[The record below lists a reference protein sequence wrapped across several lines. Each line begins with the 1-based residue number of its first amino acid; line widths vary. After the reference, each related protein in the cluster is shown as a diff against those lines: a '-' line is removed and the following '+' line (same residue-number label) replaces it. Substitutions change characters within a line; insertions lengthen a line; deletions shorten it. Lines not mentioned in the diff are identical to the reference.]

1 MSEES
6 NEETVN
12 NESASIRQAELEK
25 FYKGKSKKQNL
36 FEYDD
41 DGNLIEK
48 NKEGEII
55 KTISLPTYRPPTNE
69 EFDEMEETRMEA
81 IALANKKYEDA
92 RRKLREAIINP
103 ETPDSEILRLNR
115 ATVEADI
122 ILQTVR
128 SPLRHIEIKD
138 KIKVR
143 DINLEQP
150 NETRKYPHGVYIL
163 KTRPFELQEQYVR
176 IGKAP
181 EKTLIS
187 VAEAK
192 AVAESAASSVVIL
205 FAEPKTNDYGYLS
218 LKWAVQLEFNATIYN
233 SAHQAIYAEIAKSF
247 NDQENLQKIMIAES
261 PDAIDYKVEDVP
273 GDSEVNET
281 KWNDLTKQLLY
292 DVNIAKFNQFP
303 ELAARLLETKDS
315 MIGAYLPN
323 DNLIGIGISL
333 DNIQSQN
340 PINWTGQN
348 LLGKA
353 IMDIRSKIRTEREI
367 AIQATQ
373 ITEIEKPL
381 PRPTRRKAKSI
392 LSPTL
397 PAQTE
402 VVEPNAQLQVPVQPT
417 IVPSNLEKPEDE
429 SRINLE

>member
-6 NEETVN
+6 LN
-12 NESASIRQAELEK
+12 NESAELRQAELTK
-25 FYKGKSKKQNL
+25 YYKGKSKKPNL
-36 FEYDD
+36 FDYDD
-41 DGNLIEK
+41 DGNLIERSK
-48 NKEGEII
+48 QGEII

-81 IALANKKYEDA
+81 IALANKRYEDA

-115 ATVEADI
+115 ETVDADI

-128 SPLRHIEIKD
+128 FPLRNID
-138 KIKVR
+138 FTKIYKIR
-143 DINLEQP
+143 EINLEKP
-150 NETRKYPHGVYIL
+150 DEKRTYPYDVYIL

-181 EKTLIS
+181 EKTLVS
-187 VAEAK
+187 VSEAK
-192 AVAESAASSVVIL
+192 AVAESAASSVVVL
-205 FAEPKTNDYGYLS
+205 FAEPETNDYGYLS
-218 LKWAVQLEFNATIYN
+218 LKWAVQVEFNSTMYN

-261 PDAIDYKVEDVP
+261 PDSIDYKVEDVP
-273 GDSEVNET
+273 GEPEVNET

-333 DNIQSQN
+333 DNIQSKN
-340 PINWTGQN
+340 PVNWTGQN

-353 IMDIRSKIRTEREI
+353 LMDIRSKIRTEREV
-367 AIQATQ
+367 AAQAAQ

-381 PRPTRRKAKSI
+381 PRPTRRKAKPVI
-392 LSPTL
+392 AQPEQTIPT
-397 PAQTE
+397 AE
-402 VVEPNAQLQVPVQPT
+402 IPVQPT
-417 IVPSNLEKPEDE
+417 IVPSNLEKSEKSEEAATEQP
-429 SRINLE
+429 N